1 MRDTVIVYEVRVE
14 GRVLA
19 SFSDEDKAKR
29 EMKKLRREGQQA
41 RVYSKWIPRS

>member
-14 GRVLA
+14 GAVLA

-29 EMKKLRREGQQA
+29 EMKKLRREGHQA
-41 RVYSKWIPRS
+41 RVYSKWVPRR